1 MTRAMILLLTWALAV
16 FASPALAKD
25 GKDGPGTTAVRASN
39 EKIAALLKKKAA
51 PGSPEE
57 KALAEKVTASVK
69 SFLDIDELGKR
80 AMIDHWSRLSA
91 AQRTEFLSILRA
103 LINDNYLRGLRANI
117 DYTIAYTGESTDPNG
132 DVIVATAIHT
142 KRRNR
147 PYKIE
152 VTYVLRNDGG
162 KLRAWDIK
170 TDGVGLVE
178 NYREQFSKIIAK
190 DGVAGLLSKMKKKR
204 GDQSS

>member
-1 MTRAMILLLTWALAV
+1 MKRAITHLLALSLAL
-16 FASPALAKD
+16 FAPHAFA
-25 GKDGPGTTAVRASN
+25 KDGPGTAAVRASN
-39 EKIAALLKKKAA
+39 ETISALLKKKPAV
-51 PGSPEE
+51 GSAEE

-69 SFLDIDELGKR
+69 SFIDIDELGKR
-80 AMIDHWSRLSA
+80 AMADHWNRLSA
-91 AQRTEFLSILRA
+91 SQRTEFLSILRA

-117 DYTIAYTGESTDPNG
+117 DYTVAYTGESTDPTG
-132 DVIVATAIHT
+132 DVTVATTIHT

-152 VTYVLRNDGG
+152 VTYVLRDVGG

-178 NYREQFSKIIAK
+178 NYREQFNKIIAK
-190 DGVAGLLSKMKKKR
+190 DGVAGLIAKMKKKR
-204 GDQSS
+204 ASQSS